1 MTHSPSLRARAEA
14 VMPGGVNSPVRAF
27 RSVGGEPIYARRA
40 EGAILETVDGRRLT
54 DFCMSFGP
62 LILGHAHPDV
72 TRAIAGAAARGTSY
86 AVTTEAE
93 VEMAET
99 IRDAIPSVE
108 KVRLMSSGTEA
119 CMTAVRLAR
128 GATGRNKIL
137 KFSGCYH
144 GHADGLLVRA
154 GSGVAG
160 LAAATSAG
168 IPASYVEH
176 TLVARYNHIDD
187 VERIVAEFGTDL
199 AAIIVEPVAAN
210 VGLLRPRKGFLREVR
225 DLAARCGALLIF
237 DEVITG
243 FRLTFGSYQT
253 VCQCGLRP
261 DLVCLGKIIGGGLP
275 VGALGGRAE
284 LMDRLAPLG
293 PVYQAG
299 TLSGNPV
306 SVAAGLA
313 ALRRLKADAP
323 YDALA
328 RRTEAYVGRIA
339 EAAKKAGVVVQIP
352 TIGSIFSLF
361 FMDRTPESFEDIQQT
376 NAERYKALFHSLLKD
391 GVYLPPSPFEVSF
404 LSTAHDDALLA
415 GTLPAWDRA
424 FVAAARAG

>member
-1 MTHSPSLRARAEA
+1 
-14 VMPGGVNSPVRAF
+14 MPGGVNSPVRAF
-27 RSVGGEPIYARRA
+27 RSVGGEPLYARRA
-40 EGAILETVDGRRLT
+40 EGAHIETTDGQRRV

-72 TRAIAGAAARGTSY
+72 TRAIVEAAARGTSY

-93 VEMAET
+93 IEMAER
-99 IRDAIPSVE
+99 ICAAIPSVE

-168 IPASYVEH
+168 IPDAYVEH
-176 TLVARYNHIDD
+176 TLVARYNHLDD
-187 VERIVAEFGTDL
+187 VESLVAAHGDDL

-210 VGLLRPRKGFLREVR
+210 VGLIEPQPGFLPGLR
-225 DLAARCGALLIF
+225 DAAARCGALLIF

-243 FRLTFGSYQT
+243 FRLTYGSVQSIFG
-253 VCQCGLRP
+253 GDLRP

-284 LMDRLAPLG
+284 LMDQLAPLG

-313 ALRRLKADAP
+313 ALRRLDADRP
-323 YDALA
+323 YEMLE
-328 RRTEAYVGRIA
+328 RRTRAYVAAIA
-339 EAAKKAGVVVQIP
+339 ERARSAGVPVRTVSV
-352 TIGSIFSLF
+352 GSMFSLF
-361 FMDRTPESFEDIQQT
+361 FTDRVPQSFEEIQQT
-376 NAERYKALFHSLLKD
+376 DTARYRAVFHALLRA
-391 GVYLPPSPFEVSF
+391 GVYLAPSPYEAAF
-404 LSTAHDDALLA
+404 LSTAHTEAVLD
-415 GTLPAWDRA
+415 GTWPAWEQAFAAEGVRA
-424 FVAAARAG
+424 